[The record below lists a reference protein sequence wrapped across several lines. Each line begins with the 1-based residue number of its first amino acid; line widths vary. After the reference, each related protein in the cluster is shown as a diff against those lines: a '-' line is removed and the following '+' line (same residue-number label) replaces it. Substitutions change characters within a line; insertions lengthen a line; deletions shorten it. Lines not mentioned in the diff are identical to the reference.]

1 MPEFHDG
8 IAADAE
14 ETIPEKILTANCSAA
29 TWHSAFQVR
38 KIDCIPYAA
47 FKEATGDSVQVYKD
61 TLRLLFQKHSP
72 NSSRGRT
79 GGSISAV
86 QVETSLAGGHVG
98 PQTDSESFVL
108 LIDALRYF
116 DACCL
121 KVSSFTS
128 TRVSPSLWALH
139 AARLLLAPAAP
150 APPSGSRCLRPT
162 LYLEHR
168 TLS

>member
-29 TWHSAFQVR
+29 TWYNAFQVR

-79 GGSISAV
+79 GASISAV

-98 PQTDSESFVL
+98 PQT
-108 LIDALRYF
+108 LRGAENLQVGMC
-116 DACCL
+116 D
-121 KVSSFTS
+121 V
-128 TRVSPSLWALH
+128 
-139 AARLLLAPAAP
+139 
-150 APPSGSRCLRPT
+150 
-162 LYLEHR
+162 
-168 TLS
+168 